1 MNFRDPFGI
10 LCVKGGVVLHKIKLF
25 FFKGH
30 YFKKKLAYAQKQLEL
45 SQSHLYVSQK
55 RLLSTQKSKSIEC
68 VVSLTSYGKRLNSLH
83 LTLISILTQSVQPK
97 KVIVWLATGEH
108 LTRELNALSPYVSF
122 RFCDDLRSYKKLI
135 PTLKLE
141 LELPIVT
148 FDDDVI
154 YPVDQLERLYQTYLA
169 NPKTVICH
177 RAHEIRFT
185 SKGLLPY
192 NEWVFDS
199 SEQGESKVLIP
210 IGIGGVL
217 YPPGCFTKEVTN
229 ESLFMELCPNAD
241 DIWFKYMALKN
252 GVKTKL
258 VSNPTPY
265 KDYLHVAGTEQN
277 SLWKL
282 NKTANDKQLAN
293 LLSYDPLFIDMLKD

>member
-1 MNFRDPFGI
+1 MLD
-10 LCVKGGVVLHKIKLF
+10 K
-25 FFKGH
+25 
-30 YFKKKLAYAQKQLEL
+30 FKKLIFAKRYLRNQIEYLEEQLLL
-45 SQSHLYVSQK
+45 SQTHLCTLQK
-55 RLLSTQKSKSIEC
+55 PLFARGQAIDC
-68 VVSLTSYGKRLNSLH
+68 VVSLTSYGKRVDNLHITLSSL
-83 LTLISILTQSVQPK
+83 LAQTVKAKEI
-97 KVIVWLATGEH
+97 IVWLAH
-108 LTRELNALSPYVSF
+108 NQKLTQELIALKDEVSF

-135 PTLKLE
+135 PTLRLE

-154 YPVDQLERLYQTYLA
+154 YPVDQLERLYQTFLA
-169 NPKTVICH
+169 NPEAVICH

-199 SEQGESKVLIP
+199 SEQGESKVLMP

-265 KDYLHVAGTEQN
+265 KDYLHVAGTEHN

-282 NKTANDKQLAN
+282 NKTENDKQLAN
-293 LLSYDPLFIDMLKD
+293 LLSYDPLFINMLKD